1 MLLLLIN
8 HLIGEGNFTQALA
21 YSETILKVIETGIK
35 VLFNVDN
42 NYDEKRKIK
51 YLLEFI
57 RCSGFIYIY
66 IGLCNEFI
74 KNQET
79 SMEAYKQA
87 FYFFMKLKSIDL
99 QGFK

>member
-1 MLLLLIN
+1 MIKIFFIRKKVTKDLKLYKRYIYLLLLLIN

-51 YLLEFI
+51 YLTF
-57 RCSGFIYIY
+57 
-66 IGLCNEFI
+66 NI
-74 KNQET
+74 KI
-79 SMEAYKQA
+79 
-87 FYFFMKLKSIDL
+87 KLKI
-99 QGFK
+99 K